1 MHFITLLTSLFVV
14 QPLVEYWLHRLVHC
28 GQLHYHIDH
37 HLHWSKGKY
46 WSYTG
51 DWAARG
57 AVVVLAFMGWYT
69 AALMLL
75 KYELTHMAAHSF
87 PGLRYLHRHHFMH
100 HRDATCNFSF
110 SAVWPDKLFG
120 TLGTDNVSSVP
131 AAGADNVSS
140 VPAAGADNVSSV
152 PAAGAKGYLEMEGV
166 LGAEAEGLIEMAGGN
181 LEVAVEIWKS
191 MGDMSGVSKRSKS
204 TEKAD

>member
-28 GQLHYHIDH
+28 GKLHYHIDH
-37 HLHWSKGKY
+37 HRHWSKGKY
-46 WSYTG
+46 WSYSG
-51 DWAARG
+51 DWNARG
-57 AVVVLAFMGWYT
+57 AVVVLVFMGWYT

-100 HRDATCNFSF
+100 HRDVTCNFSF

-131 AAGADNVSS
+131 AAGA
-140 VPAAGADNVSSV
+140 
-152 PAAGAKGYLEMEGV
+152 KGYLEMAGV
-166 LGAEAEGLIEMAGGN
+166 LGAEAEGYLEMAGGN
-181 LEVAVEIWKS
+181 LEAAVELWTT
-191 MGDMSGVSKRSKS
+191 MGGMSRVSKRSES